1 MKEFKQVHGNLIDML
16 EDLDNKLVK
25 ITDDVNLINKSITED
40 LDHKPVEENPD
51 EKTGT
56 SSTNSLHEGVNK
68 IKRALSK
75 INNNHYGTCVIC
87 GKSIKKEDLDTIP
100 FSNRCIHCAKT

>member
-25 ITDDVNLINKSITED
+25 ITDDVNLINNSITKNIE
-40 LDHKPVEENPD
+40 LKPVEGNPD
-51 EKTGT
+51 GKTGT
-56 SSTNSLHEGVNK
+56 SSENSLHEGVNK

-75 INNNHYGTCVIC
+75 IDKDHYGTCVIC
-87 GKSIKKEDLDTIP
+87 GKFIKKEDLDTIP